1 MSNSKLV
8 NYTKLTSNCNKPR
21 NNTINKITI
30 HHVAG
35 VATVEGLGATFSGAR
50 KVSAQYGIGNDGR
63 IGMYVEEKDR
73 AWTSSNAWNDHQA
86 ITIEVSNS
94 AGAPNWPVGEKAF
107 NSLIDLC
114 VDICKRNPNIK
125 QKNGKSGI
133 YFDGT
138 KNGSL
143 TIHKLFAATACL
155 PINTTELLTKNG
167 WKLLKDIKIGDE
179 VAQAHIDDLSI
190 SFGPV
195 LNLIEE
201 HKHDTY
207 SIRDLEATSDH
218 RIIWYNQPGTQYVG
232 QLKDIYNKKGSIY
245 LPNAGYYN
253 GKGIDISLDELEL
266 LIAIQA
272 DGHYMWEDRIK
283 QNGVK
288 IHTGEK
294 HFTGIEFHLKK
305 ERKINRI
312 KELLDRLN
320 YKYSESLKSDG
331 SVAIRIYNTDILKFA
346 EKYLDNK
353 VFTWKLLEL
362 SKEQATF
369 FLDKVLD
376 WDGCREGNYYSSAI
390 KQNTDIVSAIASIN
404 GVGII
409 LGNEN
414 NAGKVIFNKDK
425 RSLGD
430 GVKTRH
436 AKTLVG
442 CVTVA
447 TGFIL
452 IRQKRRTTIVG
463 NCPGPYL
470 ESKLQDICNLVNARL
485 AGQEDTPTPTPPIS
499 KELYRIRKTWQD
511 VNSQKGAF
519 LSLDGA
525 ITELKKYEGYNIYN
539 SAGEQ
544 VYPKIE
550 KIEIGDIVK
559 IKPGSK
565 TYDGKNP
572 ASFVFAGEYSVDEL
586 NNDRAILDKKGIYSP
601 FNIKDLT
608 LISKKNE
615 NNKEDIVPEE
625 IGTSIFGELA
635 LTAKQLAAFLL
646 KTNPNPKIN
655 CDAVKL
661 AEYFINEGKKLG
673 IRGDIAFAQSIN
685 ETGWFKYGGDVLPEQ
700 NNFCGLGAVNGA
712 SVGKGAWFETPE
724 LGVRAQIQHL
734 FAYATKDNLPS
745 DTIIVDPRFTF
756 VNRGVAKYWENLGG
770 KWAVPG
776 YPSKYK
782 TWDEAWTANAT
793 YGQVI
798 LRTYDNIVEFAKTY
812 VEKTPEEIAVGDAI
826 DKEIIMNYTHWLNI
840 LNGKEEVTTNE
851 LLELFQEINRRIK

>member
-1 MSNSKLV
+1 MSNSKLI

-50 KVSAQYGIGNDGR
+50 QVSAQYGIGNDGR

-94 AGAPNWPVGEKAF
+94 AGAPNWPVSEKAF

-138 KNGSL
+138 KEGSL
-143 TIHKLFAATACL
+143 THHQMFA
-155 PINTTELLTKNG
+155 
-167 WKLLKDIKIGDE
+167 
-179 VAQAHIDDLSI
+179 
-190 SFGPV
+190 
-195 LNLIEE
+195 
-201 HKHDTY
+201 
-207 SIRDLEATSDH
+207 
-218 RIIWYNQPGTQYVG
+218 
-232 QLKDIYNKKGSIY
+232 
-245 LPNAGYYN
+245 
-253 GKGIDISLDELEL
+253 
-266 LIAIQA
+266 
-272 DGHYMWEDRIK
+272 
-283 QNGVK
+283 
-288 IHTGEK
+288 HTG
-294 HFTGIEFHLKK
+294 
-305 ERKINRI
+305 
-312 KELLDRLN
+312 
-320 YKYSESLKSDG
+320 
-331 SVAIRIYNTDILKFA
+331 
-346 EKYLDNK
+346 
-353 VFTWKLLEL
+353 
-362 SKEQATF
+362 
-369 FLDKVLD
+369 
-376 WDGCREGNYYSSAI
+376 
-390 KQNTDIVSAIASIN
+390 
-404 GVGII
+404 
-409 LGNEN
+409 
-414 NAGKVIFNKDK
+414 
-425 RSLGD
+425 
-430 GVKTRH
+430 
-436 AKTLVG
+436 
-442 CVTVA
+442 
-447 TGFIL
+447 
-452 IRQKRRTTIVG
+452 
-463 NCPGPYL
+463 CPGPYL
-470 ESKLQDICNLVNARL
+470 LGKFNEICDLVNARL
-485 AGQEDTPTPTPPIS
+485 AGQEDTPAPTPPIS

-519 LSLDGA
+519 LFLDGA

-586 NNDRAILDKKGIYSP
+586 SNDRAVLDKKGIYSP
-601 FNIKDLT
+601 FNIKDLI

-615 NNKEDIVPEE
+615 NNADKDDTTPEE
-625 IGTSIFGELA
+625 IGTPIFGESVLI
-635 LTAKQLAAFLL
+635 AKQLAAFLL

-685 ETGWFKYGGDVLPEQ
+685 ETGYFRYGGDVLQEQ
-700 NNFCGLGAVNGA
+700 NNFCGLGAINGA

-745 DTIIVDPRFTF
+745 DIIVVDPRFTF

-782 TWDEAWTANAT
+782 TWDEAWAANAT
-793 YGQVI
+793 YGQII
-798 LRTYDNIVEFAKTY
+798 LKTYDNIIEFAKTY